1 MPEKRIHKI
10 LKLVMVGVILFLAW
24 ILPGIWAEKSGRMQ
38 GGNPSGIQTEQQ
50 EKGGGS
56 QRQPGKGT
64 EEEEAGSQRQAGKG
78 TEGEADGSQRQAGE
92 GTEEEPEAGQQS
104 QEKMGQEPEA
114 GLEEKN
120 WEKTKGRILIDPGHG
135 GSR

>member
-1 MPEKRIHKI
+1 M
-10 LKLVMVGVILFLAW
+10 AW

-50 EKGGGS
+50 EKGDGS

-64 EEEEAGSQRQAGKG
+64 EEE
-78 TEGEADGSQRQAGE
+78 
-92 GTEEEPEAGQQS
+92 
-104 QEKMGQEPEA
+104 EA

>member
-50 EKGGGS
+50 EKGDGS
-56 QRQPGKGT
+56 QRQAGEGT
-64 EEEEAGSQRQAGKG
+64 EEEEAGSQRQAGKV
-78 TEGEADGSQRQAGE
+78 TEGEA
-92 GTEEEPEAGQQS
+92 EAGQQS